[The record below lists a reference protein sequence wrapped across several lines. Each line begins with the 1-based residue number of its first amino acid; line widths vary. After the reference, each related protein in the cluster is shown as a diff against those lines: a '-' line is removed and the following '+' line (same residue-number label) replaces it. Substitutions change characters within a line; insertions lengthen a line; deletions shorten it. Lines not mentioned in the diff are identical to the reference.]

1 MVNYLDEVNSNER
14 TQVSSFSERNRS
26 SFQSILSFYSTLACL
41 AVILASHPPD
51 DNVAVGCRRNLEAS
65 SARAVP
71 TVRALSLP
79 LHPSSSLS
87 ILRIL
92 RHCSSSSMSLPHP
105 IAEETAATDDCICSH
120 PQKSAPIPSTRIP
133 KTTAMA
139 PPTTTPITRSVYLL
153 PLTDEGAP
161 DVPGSY
167 IYLPA
172 PSEPAYS
179 IRFNIPGTSSIC
191 RQGTL
196 WVNIPG
202 KNEEFHRDN
211 YKAYP
216 LSALPRTW
224 CTFSR

>member
-1 MVNYLDEVNSNER
+1 MVNCLDEVKW

-26 SFQSILSFYSTLACL
+26 SFQSILSFYSTLPCL
-41 AVILASHPPD
+41 AVILASHPLD
-51 DNVAVGCRRNLEAS
+51 DHVGFGCRRNLEAS
-65 SARAVP
+65 SARADP
-71 TVRALSLP
+71 IVRALSLP

-105 IAEETAATDDCICSH
+105 IAEETAATDDCK
-120 PQKSAPIPSTRIP
+120 QKSAPLPSTRIP

-139 PPTTTPITRSVYLL
+139 PPTTTPISRSVYLL

-196 WVNIPG
+196 WVNIPD
-202 KNEEFHRDN
+202 KNEDFRRDN

-216 LSALPRTW
+216 LSALPRPL